1 MLVYYFIHYKVY
13 SKFVHSVLRCILK
26 NKHFP
31 AAYEY
36 VYCEAWAHIPDQPT
50 PPAYYVFCIIL
61 IFIIICY
68 YVFLCYLFSYL

>member
-36 VYCEAWAHIPDQPT
+36 AYCEALAWAHILTSLRHQPIMFF
-50 PPAYYVFCIIL
+50 VL
-61 IFIIICY
+61 
-68 YVFLCYLFSYL
+68 FLYL